1 MAKHLS
7 PDFIKRLQR
16 QRTDAEAFV
25 SAIDTAP
32 YYSVRFNMRKCQ
44 GDTYCLTGTTSPV
57 SWCNDAYYIDQRPKY
72 TLNPLFHAGCF
83 YPQEASSMYVAHA
96 MNHIADLLP
105 EEPIILDLCA
115 APGGKSTLLAS
126 WLDGRGILVANEA
139 VRSRAWILRENIVKW
154 GYDNCIVTNCDPKQI
169 GDAGAMYDVLLVDAP
184 CSGEGMF
191 RKDDTAV
198 EEWSVENANLC
209 AQRQRRI
216 LMDVWDSL
224 VEDGIM
230 IYSTC
235 TFNPAENEENMAWLA
250 QQTEIEFID
259 IPIPDNSGIEALPI
273 NDGEGHGYAFY
284 PHKVKG
290 EGFFICVVR
299 KLSGKNRKKDK
310 NKTKIRK
317 ASIPSGILRDN
328 NYTVILSEADNK
340 VIALPKEKAS
350 TMQSIMSRHKALYAG
365 IEVGEETKKE
375 FIPSAEAALSL
386 ALNTEHFNQIETTEH
401 EALNYL
407 HGTWTAPTDNI
418 GKGWSLVTYHNQP
431 LGFIKAIGNR
441 VNNYYPKE
449 WRIRMNID

>member
-1 MAKHLS
+1 MAKDLS
-7 PDFIKRLQR
+7 PDFIRRLQG
-16 QRTDAEAFV
+16 QRTDAETFIA
-25 SAIDTAP
+25 AISTAP
-32 YYSVRFNMRKCQ
+32 YYSVRLNKRKNQ
-44 GDTYCLTGTTSPV
+44 DEATCLTGTTSAV
-57 SWCNDAYYIDQRPKY
+57 AWCENAYYIDQRPKY

-83 YPQEASSMYVAHA
+83 YPQEASSMYVAHV

-105 EEPIILDLCA
+105 EDPVVLDLCA

-126 WLDGRGILVANEA
+126 WLDGRGVLVANEA

-169 GDAGAMYDVLLVDAP
+169 GEAGAMYDVMLIDAP

-191 RKDDTAV
+191 RKDNTAV
-198 EEWSVENANLC
+198 EEWNIENANLC

-216 LMDVWDSL
+216 IMDAWDSL

-235 TFNPAENEENMAWLA
+235 TFNPSENEENMAWLA
-250 QQTEIEFID
+250 QQTDVEFID
-259 IPIPDNSGIEALPI
+259 IPVPEGSGIESLPI
-273 NDGEGHGYAFY
+273 DEGEGHGYAFY

-299 KLSGKNRKKDK
+299 KLSGKSRKKDK
-310 NKTKIRK
+310 NKAKIRK
-317 ASIPSGILRDN
+317 AQVPSGMLRSND
-328 NYTVILSEADNK
+328 YTVILSDTGNK
-340 VIALPKEKAS
+340 VIALPEEKAS
-350 TMQSIMSRHKALYAG
+350 TMQSIMQRHNALYAG

-375 FIPSAEAALSL
+375 FAPSAEVALSV
-386 ALNTEHFNQIETTEH
+386 ALNKEHFHNVELTEH

-407 HGTWTAPTDNI
+407 HGTWTATTDNI
-418 GKGWSLVTYHNQP
+418 DKGWLLVTYQSQP
-431 LGFIKAIGNR
+431 LGFVKSIGNR

-449 WRIRMNID
+449 WRIRMNIE